1 VPSLDSTVKYGFNT
15 SEKPHITPSIQHPI
29 EISTEFDRNEW
40 DNLAGSAVNGTLFHR
55 HRFLDYHP
63 DGRWEHH
70 HLAFYR
76 KGNLV
81 AIFPACVRMEDGVR
95 TLVSHQGA
103 SYGGLA
109 WSPKLQYHHLEEM
122 VRLLTGYAQK
132 NGFKRIKLTPPP
144 VIYGEYPEQP
154 LEFSLYRGG
163 WKVIRTELT
172 QAVRLDF
179 DENLLL
185 DSFVNKTRTAVRK
198 AVANDLHY
206 RQIINPTQAEFD
218 RFWEILVEN
227 RAGLGVVPTHNR
239 AEIERLH
246 QLVPEALMM
255 AAIEHEGRM
264 IAVIWN
270 FVCTPTTVLE
280 FYMAHQNPYQTMRP
294 VPLLTYH
301 TMLWAKRAGYRWL
314 DFGISSIWSEPTWGL
329 LTFKENFG
337 SRHFLRQTWQIEL

>member
-1 VPSLDSTVKYGFNT
+1 M
-15 SEKPHITPSIQHPI
+15 I
-29 EISTEFDRNEW
+29 DRREW
-40 DNLAGSAVNGTLFHR
+40 ETFIPTAINGTLFHR
-55 HRFLDYHP
+55 LQFLDYHP
-63 DGRWEHH
+63 EGRWEHH

-76 KGNLV
+76 KSNLCG
-81 AIFPACVRMEDGVR
+81 IFPACVRMEDGVK

-109 WSPKLQYHHLEEM
+109 WAPKLQYHHLESM
-122 VRLLTGYAQK
+122 IRSLTDYARK

-144 VIYGEYPEQP
+144 VIYGENPEQP
-154 LEFSLYRGG
+154 LEFALLRTGFR
-163 WKVIRTELT
+163 VIRSELT
-172 QAVRLDF
+172 QAVKLDF
-179 DENLLL
+179 DDETLLET
-185 DSFVNKTRTAVRK
+185 FCNKTRTAVRK
-198 AVANDLHY
+198 AVQYDLQY
-206 RQIINPTQAEFD
+206 RLIEKPTQAEFD

-246 QLVPEALMM
+246 ELIPESLMM
-255 AAIEHEGRM
+255 AVIEQNGKM

-280 FYMAHQNPYQTMRP
+280 FYMAHQAPYQQLRP
-294 VPLLTYH
+294 VPFLTYH
-301 TMLWAKRAGYRWL
+301 TMLWAKHAGYRWL

-337 SRHFLRQTWQIEL
+337 SRHFLRQTWQADL